1 LNQKRRDEILKEGGM
16 DLFAQLQGMKVLLV
30 EDDQW
35 VRDSLRRFFANENCA
50 LMAVETG
57 EDGLEIVKNQDC
69 DIIITDY
76 RLPGINGLEFLKMAQ
91 EIRPGFKKILLTA
104 YMSEAVISEA
114 FRLGVHEF
122 IEKPFSMDDMEEALS
137 RVLEKKVIVNGDCH
151 KVQGGNVS

>member
-1 LNQKRRDEILKEGGM
+1 M
-16 DLFAQLQGMKVLLV
+16 DLFVRLQGMKVLLV

-57 EDGLEIVKNQDC
+57 EDALEIIKDNDC

-76 RLPGINGLEFLKMAQ
+76 RLPGMDGLEFLKRAQ
-91 EIRPGFKKILLTA
+91 GFNARFKKILLTA
-104 YMSEAVISEA
+104 YMTEAVISEA

-122 IEKPFSMDDMEEALS
+122 IEKPFSIEDLEEALT
-137 RVLEKKVIVNGDCH
+137 RVLEKKIIANGRDPA
-151 KVQGGNVS
+151 KT

>member
-1 LNQKRRDEILKEGGM
+1 M

>member
-1 LNQKRRDEILKEGGM
+1 M
-16 DLFAQLQGMKVLLV
+16 DLFVRLQGMRVLLV

-35 VRDSLRRFFANENCA
+35 IRDSLRRFFANENCA

-57 EDGLEIVKNQDC
+57 EDALEIIKDNAC

-76 RLPGINGLEFLKMAQ
+76 RLPGMDGLEFLKRAQ
-91 EIRPGFKKILLTA
+91 SINAQVKKILLTA

-122 IEKPFSMDDMEEALS
+122 IEKPFSTEDLEEALV
-137 RVLEKKVIVNGDCH
+137 RVIEKKIIGNGLGPV
-151 KVQGGNVS
+151 KTL